1 MAYYIRYLF
10 PGAESNTEDDCTEEI
25 VTASGKMVV
34 LDRLLTKL
42 KAKGHRVVIF
52 SQYTRTLDI
61 LNDYLGKYWN
71 PGSWFLGSVSRIV
84 GLDSWSWILDL
95 NLGCFWSWIFSF
107 FFRSRPVCDEY
118 ELSIVVFSWVEM
130 GWDGL
135 RCDEM
140 RYDTIWF
147 DLMRRST
154 ALLN

>member
-95 NLGCFWSWIFSF
+95 NLGVFFVDFFHFFS
-107 FFRSRPVCDEY
+107 
-118 ELSIVVFSWVEM
+118 
-130 GWDGL
+130 
-135 RCDEM
+135 
-140 RYDTIWF
+140 
-147 DLMRRST
+147 DLDLCLMNMS
-154 ALLN
+154 